1 MKSMI
6 SNALS
11 MRLATNTQLPIFR
24 RLERIEHQ

>member
-1 MKSMI
+1 MKSMT

-11 MRLATNTQLPIFR
+11 MRLATNTQLSIFR